1 MSQEKAIAVAVEREL
16 TARGYDNYPADQELF
31 QEAIEDITQ
40 AILRVLAGDKE

>member
-31 QEAIEDITQ
+31 EEVVEDITQ
-40 AILRVLAGDKE
+40 AILRVLEGGKG